1 VLCFSEAAAHQVR
14 CVNLQ
19 TRAIRV
25 IAGTGKP
32 GLSGD
37 GGAAECAQL
46 NRPMGISFDMQ
57 DNLYV
62 ADTGNQRVRLVR
74 PSPQPADCNH

>member
-1 VLCFSEAAAHQVR
+1 
-14 CVNLQ
+14 LQ
-19 TRAIRV
+19 TRAIQL

-32 GLSGD
+32 GVSGD

-46 NRPMGISFDMQ
+46 NRPMGISFDTQ
-57 DNLYV
+57 SNLYI

-74 PSPQPADCNH
+74 PGAQPADCDR

>member
-1 VLCFSEAAAHQVR
+1 
-14 CVNLQ
+14 
-19 TRAIRV
+19 V

-57 DNLYV
+57 DNLYI

-74 PSPQPADCNH
+74 PTPQPADCNH